1 MKKNILKVT
10 LVAAIALV
18 ASVNLYNARQS
29 DMEMSD
35 LALAN
40 VEALAYNVESGGS
53 EYECEAP
60 YNSTCSTEL
69 GVTLYGY
76 RFDYDY

>member
-1 MKKNILKVT
+1 
-10 LVAAIALV
+10 
-18 ASVNLYNARQS
+18 
-29 DMEMSD
+29 MSD
-35 LALAN
+35 LALTN
-40 VEALAYNVESGGS
+40 VEALAYYVESGGS

>member
-1 MKKNILKVT
+1 MKKNILKAT

-18 ASVNLYNARQS
+18 ASVNVYNARQS

-40 VEALAYNVESGGS
+40 VEALANSELSDKKWNREDYTLDNGTPAVNCWEGGS
-53 EYECEAP
+53 SDCV
-60 YNSTCSTEL
+60 L
-69 GVTLYGY
+69 
-76 RFDYDY
+76 R